1 MEGDRIREEFLRF
14 FEERGHKRVPS
25 SSLIP
30 PAESGLL
37 LTNAGMNQFIPYF
50 LGHAQAPFPRA
61 TTDQRCFRALDID
74 NVGHTARHLTF
85 FEMLGNFSFG
95 DYFKAEAVSWAHE
108 LVTERYGID
117 AERLWVTVFEEDTEA
132 EAAWDATGLPASR
145 IVKRGKF
152 DEDGEFANFWSTHA
166 PGPCGPCSEIFV
178 DRGPRFG
185 PDGGPDVDEER
196 FMEIWNLVFI
206 QDETDDGVN
215 VVGELPAKNIDTGSG
230 LERLATVLQ
239 GVDSVFETDLL
250 RPLLEVAE
258 SLSGRTHGRDERDD
272 VSLKVIAEHG
282 RATTFLIADGV
293 QPSNDGRGYVLRRML
308 RRVVSHARRL
318 GIERDVMPP
327 LVGRTVELFGHAHPE
342 LVENRAYV
350 EQVASSEEGRF
361 AGTLRQGMTLFETEI
376 EKAAGAKRLR
386 GDVVFKL
393 HDTFGFPKELTSEL
407 AAEAGL
413 EIDEERFEALMD
425 AQRERAKRSAKN
437 VRAEEELATVAG
449 EAGTTEFVGYQTL
462 ESDGRL
468 VALIGPGGR
477 EPVATE
483 GEEVRFVLDRTPFY
497 AESGGQVGDR
507 GVIRAPGGTITV
519 TDTQF
524 GPGDIIVHTGVVGS
538 GEIREGEEVHGEVDA
553 ARREATARAHTAT
566 HIVHWTLRHV
576 LGDHARQ
583 AGSLVAP
590 GRLRFD
596 FPHHSAV
603 PRDVLEEAE
612 ELANRRLAED
622 GQVTIY
628 ETTMDEA
635 KNQGAIALF
644 GEKYGDFVRVVEVG
658 DYSIELCGGTHVHH
672 TGEIALVRILHE
684 ASIGAGMRRVEA
696 LVGPDALRE
705 INMERDLLYAIARE
719 LGTDP
724 KGALERARHYA
735 ERVKQLEGELG
746 KQAKQE
752 LKDRAEQLA
761 SGARV
766 VEGAKLVTAAV
777 DADADELRSLARDV
791 ANRLEGPDG
800 AAVVL
805 GTGQGGKALLVA
817 AGTKRLIARG
827 VTAPALLEPAAKI
840 VGGGKGGKPNLAFSG
855 GPKGDAFQEALD
867 AVEPRLKELLQA
879 GG

>member
-30 PAESGLL
+30 PPESGLL

-50 LGHAQAPFPRA
+50 LGHAPAPFPRA
-61 TTDQRCFRALDID
+61 TTDQKCFRALDID

-95 DYFKAEAVSWAHE
+95 DYFKAEAVAWAFE
-108 LVTERYGID
+108 LVTEGYGID
-117 AERLWVTVFEEDTEA
+117 PDRIWVTVLEEDA
-132 EAAWDATGLPASR
+132 DAVAAWDAVGLPASR
-145 IVKRGKF
+145 IVRRGKL
-152 DEDGEFANFWSTHA
+152 DENGEFANFWSTHA

-178 DRGPRFG
+178 DRGSRFG

-215 VVGELPAKNIDTGSG
+215 VVGSLPAKNIDTGSG
-230 LERLATVLQ
+230 LERVATVLQ
-239 GVDSVFETDLL
+239 GVDNVFETDLL

-258 SLSGRTHGRDERDD
+258 SLAGRKHGLDERDD

-282 RATTFLIADGV
+282 RATTFLIADGI
-293 QPSNDGRGYVLRRML
+293 QPSNEGRGYVLRRML
-308 RRVVSHARRL
+308 RRVVSHARRM
-318 GIERDVMPP
+318 GIQRDVMPP
-327 LVGRTVELFGHAHPE
+327 LVDRTVERFGNAHPE
-342 LVENRAYV
+342 LVENRSYI
-350 EQVASSEEGRF
+350 EQVVTSEEERF
-361 AGTLRQGMTLFETEI
+361 AGTLRQGMTLFEAEI
-376 EKAAGAKRLR
+376 GKVAQTRRLP
-386 GDVVFKL
+386 GDVVFML
-393 HDTFGFPKELTSEL
+393 HDTFGFPKELTREL
-407 AAEAGL
+407 AAETGL
-413 EIDEERFEALMD
+413 EIDETRFDELM
-425 AQRERAKRSAKN
+425 AEQRERSRSAAKG
-437 VRAEEELATVAG
+437 RAEEQLAEVAA
-449 EAGTTEFVGYQTL
+449 EAGKTEFVGYQTL
-462 ESDGRL
+462 ESDGTVL
-468 VALIGPGGR
+468 ALIGPGGR
-477 EPVATE
+477 ARVAGE

-497 AESGGQVGDR
+497 AESGGQVGDQ
-507 GVIRAPGGTITV
+507 GVVRTPGGTITV
-519 TDTQF
+519 ADAQF

-553 ARREATARAHTAT
+553 ARRESTARAHTAT

-628 ETTMDEA
+628 ETTQDEA

-684 ASIGAGMRRVEA
+684 TSIGAGMRRVEA

-735 ERVKQLEGELG
+735 ERVKELESELG
-746 KQAKQE
+746 KQAKRE
-752 LKDRAEQLA
+752 LMDRAEQLA

-766 VEGAKLVTAAV
+766 VEGANLVTAAV
-777 DADADELRSLARDV
+777 DADAGELRVLAQDL
-791 ANRLEGPDG
+791 ANRLESPEG

-805 GTGQGGKALLVA
+805 GTGRGGKALLVA
-817 AGTKRLIARG
+817 ASTKHLIGRG
-827 VTAPALLEPAAKI
+827 VTAPVLLEPAGKI
-840 VGGGKGGKPNLAFSG
+840 VGGSAGGKPNLAFSG

-867 AVEPRLKELLQA
+867 AVEPRLKELLQS

>member
-14 FEERGHKRVPS
+14 FEARGHKRVPS

-30 PAESGLL
+30 QPESGLL

-50 LGHAQAPFPRA
+50 LGHAPAPIPRA
-61 TTDQRCFRALDID
+61 TTDQKCFRSLDID

-95 DYFKAEAVSWAHE
+95 DYFKAEAVTWAHE
-108 LVTERYGID
+108 LVTEGYGID
-117 AERLWVTVFEEDTEA
+117 ADRVWVTIFEEDAEA
-132 EAAWDATGLPASR
+132 EAAWDAVGLPAAR

-152 DEDGEFANFWSTHA
+152 DESGEFANFWSTHA
-166 PGPCGPCSEIFV
+166 SGPCGPCSEIFI
-178 DRGPRFG
+178 DRGPEFG
-185 PDGGPDVDEER
+185 PDGGPEVDEER

-206 QDETDDGVN
+206 QDVTDDGIR

-230 LERLATVLQ
+230 LERVATVLQ
-239 GVDSVFETDLL
+239 GVDNVFETDLL
-250 RPLLEVAE
+250 APLLQVAE
-258 SLSGRTHGRDERDD
+258 SLSGRRHGQDDRAD

-282 RATTFLIADGV
+282 RATTFLMADGV
-293 QPSNDGRGYVLRRML
+293 QPSNEGRGYVLRRML

-318 GIERDVMPP
+318 GIETDVMPA
-327 LVGRTVELFGHAHPE
+327 LVARTVERFGDAFPE

-350 EQVASSEEGRF
+350 EQVASSEEARF

-376 EKAAGAKRLR
+376 EKAAGEQTLP

-407 AAEAGL
+407 ASEAGFD
-413 EIDEERFEALMD
+413 IDDERFEALMEE
-425 AQRERAKRSAKN
+425 QRGRGKRSAQN
-437 VRAEEELATVAG
+437 VRVEEELATVAG
-449 EAGTTEFVGYQTL
+449 EAGTSEFVGYQTL

-468 VALIGPGGR
+468 LALIGAGGR
-477 EPVATE
+477 GPVAAE

-497 AESGGQVGDR
+497 AESGGQVGDQ
-507 GVIRAPGGTITV
+507 GLVRAPGGTIAV
-519 TDTQF
+519 TDAQF
-524 GPGDIIVHTGVVGS
+524 GPGGIIVHTGVVDS

-553 ARREATARAHTAT
+553 SRREATARAHTAT
-566 HIVHWTLRHV
+566 HILHWTLRHV

-603 PRDVLEEAE
+603 PHDVLEQAE

-724 KGALERARHYA
+724 KGALERARQYA
-735 ERVKQLEGELG
+735 ERVKQLEHELG

-766 VEGAKLVTAAV
+766 VEGAKLVTATV
-777 DADADELRSLARDV
+777 DEDADELRVLAQDV

-805 GTGQGGKALLVA
+805 GTGQGGKALIVA
-817 AGTKRLIARG
+817 ASSKNLIGRG
-827 VTAPALLEPAAKI
+827 VTAPALLQPAGKI
-840 VGGGKGGKPNLAFSG
+840 VGGGAGGKPNLAFSG
-855 GPKGDAFQEALD
+855 GPRGDAFQEALD
-867 AVEPRLKELLQA
+867 AVEPRLKELLQS

>member
-30 PAESGLL
+30 PPESGLL

-50 LGHAQAPFPRA
+50 LGHAPAPFPRA
-61 TTDQRCFRALDID
+61 TTDQKCFRALDID

-95 DYFKAEAVSWAHE
+95 DYFKAEAVAWAFE
-108 LVTERYGID
+108 LVTEGYGID
-117 AERLWVTVFEEDTEA
+117 PDRIWVTVLDEDA
-132 EAAWDATGLPASR
+132 DAVAAWDAVGLPASR
-145 IVKRGKF
+145 IVRRGKL
-152 DEDGEFANFWSTHA
+152 DENGEFANFWSTHA

-178 DRGPRFG
+178 DRGSRFG

-215 VVGELPAKNIDTGSG
+215 VVGSLPAKNIDTGSG
-230 LERLATVLQ
+230 LERVATVLQ
-239 GVDSVFETDLL
+239 GVDNVFETDLL

-258 SLSGRTHGRDERDD
+258 SLAGRKHGLDERDD

-282 RATTFLIADGV
+282 RATTFLIADGI
-293 QPSNDGRGYVLRRML
+293 QPSNEGRGYVLRRML
-308 RRVVSHARRL
+308 RRVVSHARRM
-318 GIERDVMPP
+318 GIQRDVMPP
-327 LVGRTVELFGHAHPE
+327 LVDRTVERFGNAHPE
-342 LVENRAYV
+342 LVENRSYI
-350 EQVASSEEGRF
+350 EQVVTSEEERF
-361 AGTLRQGMTLFETEI
+361 AGTLRQGMTLFEAEI
-376 EKAAGAKRLR
+376 GKVAQTRRLP
-386 GDVVFKL
+386 GDVVFML
-393 HDTFGFPKELTSEL
+393 HDTFGFPKELTREL
-407 AAEAGL
+407 AAETGL
-413 EIDEERFEALMD
+413 EIDETRFDELM
-425 AQRERAKRSAKN
+425 AEQRERSRSAAKG
-437 VRAEEELATVAG
+437 RAEEQLAEVAA
-449 EAGTTEFVGYQTL
+449 EAGKTEFVGYQTL
-462 ESDGRL
+462 ESDGTVL
-468 VALIGPGGR
+468 ALIGPGGR
-477 EPVATE
+477 ARVAGE

-497 AESGGQVGDR
+497 AESGGQVGDH
-507 GVIRAPGGTITV
+507 GVVRTPGGTITV
-519 TDTQF
+519 ADAQF

-628 ETTMDEA
+628 ETTQDEA

-684 ASIGAGMRRVEA
+684 TSIGAGMRRVEA

-735 ERVKQLEGELG
+735 ERVKELESELG
-746 KQAKQE
+746 KQAKRE
-752 LKDRAEQLA
+752 LMDRAEQLA

-766 VEGAKLVTAAV
+766 VEGANLVTAAV
-777 DADADELRSLARDV
+777 DADAGELRVLAQDL
-791 ANRLEGPDG
+791 ANRLESPEG

-805 GTGQGGKALLVA
+805 GTGRGGKALLVA
-817 AGTKRLIARG
+817 ASTKHLIGRG
-827 VTAPALLEPAAKI
+827 VTAPVLLEPAGKI
-840 VGGGKGGKPNLAFSG
+840 VGGSAGGKPNLAFSG

-867 AVEPRLKELLQA
+867 AVEPRLKELLQS

>member
-30 PAESGLL
+30 PLDSGLL

-95 DYFKAEAVSWAHE
+95 DYFKAEAVSWAYE

-318 GIERDVMPP
+318 GIESDVMPP

-376 EKAAGAKRLR
+376 EKAAGAKRLP

-524 GPGDIIVHTGVVGS
+524 GPGDIIVHTGFVGS

-761 SGARV
+761 SGARL

-777 DADADELRSLARDV
+777 DADADELRSLAQDV

-800 AAVVL
+800 AAAVL

-817 AGTKRLIARG
+817 AATKQLIARG

-879 GG
+879 GD

>member
-30 PAESGLL
+30 PPESGLL

-50 LGHAQAPFPRA
+50 LGHAPAPFPRA
-61 TTDQRCFRALDID
+61 TTDQKCFRALDID

-95 DYFKAEAVSWAHE
+95 DYFKAEAVAWAFE
-108 LVTERYGID
+108 LVTEGYGID
-117 AERLWVTVFEEDTEA
+117 PDRIWVTVLDEDA
-132 EAAWDATGLPASR
+132 DAVAAWDAVGLPASR
-145 IVKRGKF
+145 IVRRGKL
-152 DEDGEFANFWSTHA
+152 DENGEFANFWSTHA

-178 DRGPRFG
+178 DRGSRFG

-215 VVGELPAKNIDTGSG
+215 VVGSLPAKNIDTGSG
-230 LERLATVLQ
+230 LERVATVLQ
-239 GVDSVFETDLL
+239 GVDNVFETDLL
-250 RPLLEVAE
+250 GPLLEVAE
-258 SLSGRTHGRDERDD
+258 SLAGRKHGLDERDD

-282 RATTFLIADGV
+282 RATTFLIADGI
-293 QPSNDGRGYVLRRML
+293 QPSNEGRGYVLRRML
-308 RRVVSHARRL
+308 RRVVSHARRM
-318 GIERDVMPP
+318 GIQRDVMPP
-327 LVGRTVELFGHAHPE
+327 LVDRTVERFGNAHPE
-342 LVENRAYV
+342 LVENRSYI
-350 EQVASSEEGRF
+350 EQVVTSEEERF
-361 AGTLRQGMTLFETEI
+361 AGTLRQGMTLFEAEI
-376 EKAAGAKRLR
+376 GKVAQTRRLP
-386 GDVVFKL
+386 GDVVFML
-393 HDTFGFPKELTSEL
+393 HDTFGFPKELTREL
-407 AAEAGL
+407 AAETGL
-413 EIDEERFEALMD
+413 EIDETRFDELM
-425 AQRERAKRSAKN
+425 AEQRERSRSAAKG
-437 VRAEEELATVAG
+437 RAEEQLAEVAA
-449 EAGTTEFVGYQTL
+449 EAGKTEFVGYQTL
-462 ESDGRL
+462 ESDGTVL
-468 VALIGPGGR
+468 ALIGPGGR
-477 EPVATE
+477 ARVAGE

-497 AESGGQVGDR
+497 AESGGQVGDQ
-507 GVIRAPGGTITV
+507 GVVRTPGGTITV
-519 TDTQF
+519 ADAQF

-628 ETTMDEA
+628 ETTQDEA

-735 ERVKQLEGELG
+735 ERVKELESELG
-746 KQAKQE
+746 KQAKRE
-752 LKDRAEQLA
+752 LMDRAEQLA

-766 VEGAKLVTAAV
+766 VEGANLVTAAV
-777 DADADELRSLARDV
+777 DADAGELRVLAQDL
-791 ANRLEGPDG
+791 ANRLESPEG

-805 GTGQGGKALLVA
+805 GTGRGGKALLVA
-817 AGTKRLIARG
+817 ASTKHLIGRG
-827 VTAPALLEPAAKI
+827 VTAPVLLEPAGKI
-840 VGGGKGGKPNLAFSG
+840 VGGSAGGKPNLAFSG

-867 AVEPRLKELLQA
+867 AVEPRLKELLQS